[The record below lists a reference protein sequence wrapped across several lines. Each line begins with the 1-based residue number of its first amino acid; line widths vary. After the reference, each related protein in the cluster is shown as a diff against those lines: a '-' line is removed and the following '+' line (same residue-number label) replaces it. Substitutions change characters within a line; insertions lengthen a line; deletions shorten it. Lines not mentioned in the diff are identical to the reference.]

1 VLIMPESPPPPHDF
15 RDHKQ
20 HMEWLIEREK
30 YAANTVPM
38 IPRDFSKGS
47 HSKAISSTVL
57 QRALANPFVPVGMA
71 ATVGCLIGLKPEGV
85 GVPPEDH
92 PSSFSSEMNKI

>member
-1 VLIMPESPPPPHDF
+1 MPESPPPPHDF

-38 IPRDFSKGS
+38 IPRDFSSEFYIFFLHIG
-47 HSKAISSTVL
+47 
-57 QRALANPFVPVGMA
+57 GGA
-71 ATVGCLIGLKPEGV
+71 ATCRPSASPKPIEYKSRGNFCDQNKFLLHR
-85 GVPPEDH
+85 PPLL
-92 PSSFSSEMNKI
+92 SR